1 RQRARD
7 RDRYLNREP
16 TGAGP
21 INRAHRAW
29 RWCRRNPWPT
39 VATAALVLL
48 AALASVSALT
58 YRERLWQSL
67 LDRVRLERL
76 AGNRAKS
83 LEAAAEAARI
93 KRTPLLYQEA
103 TQTITTPGVTLLH
116 QFPYGSAPYGSES
129 KPVFS
134 PDSKLL
140 AFQSRLGENGE
151 ILREGSEEP
160 LIMVREAIS
169 GKLLVSTELA
179 EFAFSRTG

>member
-76 AGNRAKS
+76 AGNRARS
-83 LEAAAEAARI
+83 IEAAAEAARI

-103 TQTITTPGVTLLH
+103 TQTITTPSVTLLH
-116 QFPYGSAPYGSES
+116 QFPYALAST
-129 KPVFS
+129 PVFS

-140 AFQSRLGENGE
+140 AFHTGY
-151 ILREGSEEP
+151 SEKGEP
-160 LIMVREAIS
+160 LKS
-169 GKLLVSTELA
+169 SFGA
-179 EFAFSRTG
+179 EPFV